1 MRLRA
6 LAGRVRLNS
15 LAGRLITAA
24 TLWAVVALVAAGL
37 ILISLYRSTV
47 ENAFD
52 QRLSVYLHTL
62 VGSLSAQDP
71 TQPFSD
77 PGNLGEQRFELL
89 YSGWYWQ
96 VRNAATRKVVLA
108 SGSLFSDTID
118 IGKGTGTKIETGVTS
133 GALAGPDKQSL
144 RFLARTVTFEGR
156 PPVILVVAGDA
167 GELNNQVAGFG
178 TSVAITLAIFGIGL
192 VAATLIQI
200 RWGLRPLDRVRHA
213 LSELRSGTRT
223 RVEGDFPAEISPLVN
238 ELNAV
243 LESNQEVV
251 DRARTQVG
259 NLAHALKTP
268 LSVVINEARANHDP
282 ASLKIVEQTELMRR
296 QVNHYLDRAR
306 IAAQSDVIGVVTD
319 VEPVIDRLVRVMSR
333 LHDER
338 GIKLISD
345 VPEGAR
351 FRGEQQDFE
360 EIVGNLVDN
369 ACKWAKTKVAVTATY
384 RPPDGAEDPGAL
396 ELRID
401 DDGPGLTAEEIE
413 AAATRGHR
421 LDETKPGSGLGLSIV
436 VDLVSMYR
444 GRLKLDRARIGG
456 LCAIVELP
464 AA

>member
-1 MRLRA
+1 MRA
-6 LAGRVRLNS
+6 SPLAGRVRLNS
-15 LAGRLITAA
+15 LAGRLIAAA

-37 ILISLYRSTV
+37 ILVSLYRSTV

-52 QRLSVYLHTL
+52 QRLSVYLSTL

-71 TQPFSD
+71 SQPFSD

-96 VRNAATRKVVLA
+96 VRDAATRKVLLA

-118 IGKGTGTKIETGVTS
+118 VSKVTGTKVESGATS
-133 GALAGPDKQSL
+133 GALTGPDKQSL
-144 RFLARTVTFEGR
+144 RFLTRTVTFEGR
-156 PPVILVVAGDA
+156 PPAILVVAGDA
-167 GELNNQVAGFG
+167 GELNNQIASFG
-178 TSVAITLAIFGIGL
+178 ASVAITLAVFGIGL
-192 VAATLIQI
+192 IAATLIQT

-213 LSELRSGTRT
+213 LSELRSGRRARIT
-223 RVEGDFPAEISPLVN
+223 GDFPAEIAPLVN

-268 LSVVINEARANHDP
+268 LSVVINEARASRDP
-282 ASLKIVEQTELMRR
+282 ASIKIVEQTELMRR

-306 IAAQSDVIGVVTD
+306 IAAQSDVIGVVTEI
-319 VEPVIDRLVRVMSR
+319 EPLIDRLVRVMNR
-333 LHDER
+333 LYDER

-345 VPEGAR
+345 VPDGAR

-369 ACKWAKTKVAVTATY
+369 ACKWAKTKVAVTARY
-384 RPPDGAEDPGAL
+384 RAPDEGDDAGLL
-396 ELRID
+396 ELHID
-401 DDGPGLTAEEIE
+401 DDGPGLTAEEME
-413 AAATRGHR
+413 EVTTRGHR

-436 VDLVSMYR
+436 SDLVAMYR
-444 GRLKLDRARIGG
+444 GRFALDRSRLGG
-456 LCAIVELP
+456 LSARVELP

>member
-1 MRLRA
+1 M
-6 LAGRVRLNS
+6 RLNS
-15 LAGRLITAA
+15 LAGRLIAA
-24 TLWAVVALVAAGL
+24 SALWAVVALVAAGL
-37 ILISLYRSTV
+37 ILVSLYRSTV

-52 QRLSVYLHTL
+52 QRLNVYLRTL
-62 VGSLSAQDP
+62 IGTLSAQDP
-71 TQPFSD
+71 AHPFSD

-96 VRNAATRKVVLA
+96 VRDAASRKVLLA

-118 IGKGTGTKIETGVTS
+118 IRKATGTRVADGVTS
-133 GALAGPDKQSL
+133 GALVGPDKQSL
-144 RFLARTVTFEGR
+144 RFLSRAVTFEKR

-167 GELNNQVAGFG
+167 GELNRQVASFG
-178 TSVAITLAIFGIGL
+178 MSVAITLAIFGIGL
-192 VAATLIQI
+192 IAATLIQI
-200 RWGLRPLDRVRHA
+200 RWGLRPLDQVRRA
-213 LSELRSGTRT
+213 LSALRSGTQT
-223 RVEGDFPAEISPLVN
+223 RVEGTFPAEIAPLVN

-268 LSVVINEARANHDP
+268 LSVVINEARANRDP

-319 VEPVIDRLVRVMSR
+319 VEPVIDRLVRVMAR

-369 ACKWAKTKVAVTATY
+369 ACKWARTKVSVSATY
-384 RPPDGAEDPGAL
+384 RAPDGGEDPGLL

-401 DDGPGLTAEEIE
+401 DDGPGLRPQEIE
-413 AAATRGHR
+413 AVTARGHR
-421 LDETKPGSGLGLSIV
+421 LDESKPGSGLGLSIV
-436 VDLVSMYR
+436 ADLVTMYR
-444 GRLKLDRARIGG
+444 GKLSLDRARLGG

>member
-1 MRLRA
+1 MI
-6 LAGRVRLNS
+6 RLNS
-15 LAGRLITAA
+15 LAARLIAAA
-24 TLWAVVALVAAGL
+24 TLWSVAALIVAGL
-37 ILISLYRSTV
+37 ILTHLYRQSV
-47 ENAFD
+47 EKGFD
-52 QRLSVYLHTL
+52 ERLNVYLQTL
-62 VGSLSAQDP
+62 VGTLGAEDP
-71 TQPFSD
+71 TQPITD
-77 PGNLGEQRFELL
+77 PGNLGEQRFELV
-89 YSGWYWQ
+89 YSGWYWE
-96 VRNAATRKVVLA
+96 VRAAATGLVVLGSHSLLSDSLAMDKA
-108 SGSLFSDTID
+108 SAATGSDGVISGRLTGPT
-118 IGKGTGTKIETGVTS
+118 GK
-133 GALAGPDKQSL
+133 PL
-144 RFLARTVTFEGR
+144 RFLTRRITLQGGR
-156 PPVILVVAGDA
+156 SFDFTVAGDS
-167 GELNNQVAGFG
+167 GELERQTFSFG
-178 TSVAITLAIFGIGL
+178 TSVAITLAVFGIGL
-192 VAATLIQI
+192 IVATLIQI
-200 RWGLRPLDRVRHA
+200 RWGLQPLDRVRHA

-268 LSVVINEARANHDP
+268 LSVVINEARANRDP

-306 IAAQSDVIGVVTD
+306 IAAQSDVIGVVTE

-333 LHDER
+333 LYDER

-369 ACKWAKTKVAVTATY
+369 ACKWARTKVSVTATY
-384 RPPDGAEDPGAL
+384 RAPDGIDDPGRL
-396 ELRID
+396 ELHID
-401 DDGPGLTAEEIE
+401 DDGPGLTAQEIE
-413 AAATRGHR
+413 GVAARGAR

-436 VDLVSMYR
+436 TDLTAMYR
-444 GRLKLDRARIGG
+444 GKLSLKRARIGG

>member
-1 MRLRA
+1 MRL
-6 LAGRVRLNS
+6 RLNS
-15 LAGRLITAA
+15 LSARLTTAA
-24 TLWAVVALVAAGL
+24 TLWAVVALLAAGL
-37 ILISLYRSTV
+37 ILVSLYRSTV

-52 QRLSVYLHTL
+52 QRLSVYMRTL
-62 VGSLSAQDP
+62 IGTLSAQDP
-71 TQPFSD
+71 AHPFSD

-96 VRNAATRKVVLA
+96 VRDAASRKVLLA

-118 IGKGTGTKIETGVTS
+118 IRKASGTKSENGITS
-133 GALAGPDKQSL
+133 GALVGPDKQSL

-167 GELNNQVAGFG
+167 GELTGQIASFG

-192 VAATLIQI
+192 IAATLIQI
-200 RWGLRPLDRVRHA
+200 RWGLRPLDRVRQA
-213 LSELRSGTRT
+213 LSELRSGKRA
-223 RVEGDFPAEISPLVN
+223 RIEGEFPAEISPLVN

-268 LSVVINEARANHDP
+268 LSVVINEARASRDP

-306 IAAQSDVIGVVTD
+306 IAAQADVIGVITE
-319 VEPVIDRLVRVMSR
+319 VEPVIDRMVRVMNR
-333 LHDER
+333 LHGER

-345 VPEGAR
+345 VPDGAR
-351 FRGEQQDFE
+351 FHGEQQDFE
-360 EIVGNLVDN
+360 EIIGNLVDN
-369 ACKWAKTKVAVTATY
+369 ACKWAKTKVSLTATY
-384 RPPDGAEDPGAL
+384 RAPDGGDDAGLL

-413 AAATRGHR
+413 AATARGHR

-436 VDLVSMYR
+436 TDLVTMYR
-444 GRLKLDRARIGG
+444 GTLKLERARIGG
-456 LCAIVELP
+456 LCARVALP

>member
-1 MRLRA
+1 M
-6 LAGRVRLNS
+6 RLNS
-15 LAGRLITAA
+15 LSARLIAA
-24 TLWAVVALVAAGL
+24 SALWAAVALLAAGL
-37 ILISLYRSTV
+37 ILVSLYRSTV

-52 QRLSVYLHTL
+52 QRLSVYLQTL

-96 VRNAATRKVVLA
+96 VRDAASHKIDLA

-118 IGKGTGTKIETGVTS
+118 VGEGTGTKVENGVTS
-133 GALAGPDKQSL
+133 GALVGPDKQSL
-144 RFLARTVTFEGR
+144 RFLARTVAFEGR
-156 PPVILVVAGDA
+156 PPVILAVAGDA
-167 GELNNQVAGFG
+167 GELNGQVASFG

-192 VAATLIQI
+192 IAATLIQT
-200 RWGLRPLDRVRHA
+200 RWGLRPLDRVRGA
-213 LSELRSGTRT
+213 LSELRRGKRT
-223 RVEGDFPAEISPLVN
+223 RIEGDFPAEISPLVN

-268 LSVVINEARANHDP
+268 LSVVINEARASRDP
-282 ASLKIVEQTELMRR
+282 ASHKIVEQTELMRR

-306 IAAQSDVIGVVTD
+306 IAAQSDVIGVTTE

-345 VPEGAR
+345 VPDGAR

-369 ACKWAKTKVAVTATY
+369 ACKWASTKVAVTARY
-384 RPPDGAEDPGAL
+384 RAPDGDDDPGLL

-401 DDGPGLTAEEIE
+401 DDGPGLTADEVEEVV
-413 AAATRGHR
+413 TRGHR
-421 LDETKPGSGLGLSIV
+421 LDESKPGSGLGLSIV
-436 VDLVSMYR
+436 SDLVTMYR
-444 GRLKLDRARIGG
+444 GRLSLDRARMGG
-456 LCAIVELP
+456 LCARVELP

>member
-1 MRLRA
+1 MPPRL
-6 LAGRVRLNS
+6 RLNS

-24 TLWAVVALVAAGL
+24 ALWAAVALVAAGL
-37 ILISLYRSTV
+37 ILVSLYRSTV

-52 QRLSVYLHTL
+52 QRLNVYLQTL
-62 VGSLSAQDP
+62 IGSLSAQDP
-71 TQPFSD
+71 SQPFSD

-96 VRNAATRKVVLA
+96 VRDAATRKVVLA

-118 IGKGTGTKIETGVTS
+118 IGKGTGTRSENGVTS
-133 GALAGPDKQSL
+133 GALVGPDKQSL
-144 RFLARTVTFEGR
+144 RFLARNLTFEGR
-156 PPVILVVAGDA
+156 PPVVLVVAGDA
-167 GELNNQVAGFG
+167 GELNSQVAGFG
-178 TSVAITLAIFGIGL
+178 ASVAITLAVFGIGL
-192 VAATLIQI
+192 IAATFIQI
-200 RWGLRPLDRVRHA
+200 RWGLKPLDRVRRA
-213 LSELRSGTRT
+213 LSELRAGKRA
-223 RVEGDFPAEISPLVN
+223 RIEGDFAAEISPLVK

-268 LSVVINEARANHDP
+268 LSVVINEARASRDP
-282 ASLKIVEQTELMRR
+282 AALKIVEQTELMRR

-306 IAAQSDVIGVVTD
+306 IAAQSDVIGVVTE

-333 LHDER
+333 LYDER

-345 VPEGAR
+345 VPDGAR

-369 ACKWAKTKVAVTATY
+369 ACKWAKTKVLVTAAY
-384 RPPDGAEDPGAL
+384 NPPEGLDDPGRL
-396 ELRID
+396 EIHID
-401 DDGPGLTAEEIE
+401 DDGPGLADSEIDE
-413 AAATRGHR
+413 VVTRGHR

-436 VDLVSMYR
+436 TDLTAMYR
-444 GRLKLDRARIGG
+444 GKLTLGRSRAGG
-456 LCAIVELP
+456 LSANVELP

>member
-1 MRLRA
+1 M
-6 LAGRVRLNS
+6 RLNS
-15 LAGRLITAA
+15 LSARLTTAA

-37 ILISLYRSTV
+37 ILVSLYRSTV

-52 QRLSVYLHTL
+52 QRLNVYLTTL
-62 VGSLSAQDP
+62 IGSLSAEDP
-71 TQPFSD
+71 TQPLSD
-77 PGNLGEQRFELL
+77 PGNLGEQRFEML

-96 VRNAATRKVVLA
+96 VRDAASHKVVLA

-118 IGKGTGTKIETGVTS
+118 VSKGTGTRSENGVTS

-144 RFLARTVTFEGR
+144 RYLTRTVTLEKR

-167 GELNNQVAGFG
+167 GELNGQIASFG
-178 TSVAITLAIFGIGL
+178 TSVAVTLAVFGIGL
-192 VAATLIQI
+192 IAATFIQI

-213 LSELRSGTRT
+213 LSELRAGART

-268 LSVVINEARANHDP
+268 LSVVINEARASRDP
-282 ASLKIVEQTELMRR
+282 AATKIVEQTELMRR

-306 IAAQSDVIGVVTD
+306 IAAQSDVIGVITE
-319 VEPVIDRLVRVMSR
+319 VEPVIDRLVRVMAR

-345 VPEGAR
+345 VPDGAR

-369 ACKWAKTKVAVTATY
+369 ACKWAKTKVAVTARY
-384 RPPDGAEDPGAL
+384 RPPDGRDDPGSL
-396 ELRID
+396 VLHID
-401 DDGPGLTAEEIE
+401 DDGPGLAADEIE
-413 AAATRGHR
+413 AVTARGHR
-421 LDETKPGSGLGLSIV
+421 LDESKPGSGLGLSIV
-436 VDLVSMYR
+436 SDLVGLYR
-444 GRLKLDRARIGG
+444 GRLGLERARMGG
-456 LCAIVELP
+456 LSAIVELP

>member
-1 MRLRA
+1 MRI
-6 LAGRVRLNS
+6 NS
-15 LAGRLITAA
+15 LAGRLTAAA

-37 ILISLYRSTV
+37 ILTSLYRATV

-52 QRLSVYLHTL
+52 QRLNVYLRTL
-62 VGSLSAQDP
+62 VGSLSAEDP

-96 VRNAATRKVVLA
+96 VRDAGTHKVILA

-118 IGKGTGTKIETGVTS
+118 IAKGTGVKVENDVRS

-144 RFLARTVTFEGR
+144 RFLASTVTFEKR
-156 PPVILVVAGDA
+156 PPVTLVVAGDA

-178 TSVAITLAIFGIGL
+178 TSVAITLAVFGIGL
-192 VAATLIQI
+192 IAATVIQI
-200 RWGLRPLDRVRHA
+200 RWGLRPLDRVRQA
-213 LSELRSGTRT
+213 LSELRSGTET
-223 RVEGDFPAEISPLVN
+223 RVEGTFPAEISPLVK

-268 LSVVINEARANHDP
+268 LSVVINEARANRDP
-282 ASLKIVEQTELMRR
+282 ASIKIVEQTELMRR

-306 IAAQSDVIGVVTD
+306 IAAQSDVIGVVTE
-319 VEPVIDRLVRVMSR
+319 VEPVVDRLVRVMSR
-333 LHDER
+333 LYDER

-345 VPEGAR
+345 VPDGAR

-369 ACKWAKTKVAVTATY
+369 ACKWARTKVAVTASY
-384 RPPDGAEDPGAL
+384 HAPDGPDDPGSL
-396 ELRID
+396 ELHID
-401 DDGPGLTAEEIE
+401 DDGPGLTAGEIAE
-413 AAATRGHR
+413 VTARGHR

-436 VDLVSMYR
+436 SDLVTMYR
-444 GRLKLDRARIGG
+444 GKLSLDRARMGG